1 MEIILD
7 RLLKPES
14 PWIRGLFATY
24 KSRDGIDDNTSRT
37 LASVTGWDGD
47 ENDKGHR
54 LPDSRDVT
62 DIESS
67 IPEESVY
74 VDDSLQVDSGVHALY
89 EQESPTVT
97 ATKQVPGE
105 QTTSIPAL
113 SSGFVV
119 VCPVLLPP
127 VCQALTR
134 SQERGKGV
142 NHLAILLCKDL
153 QCPH

>member
-7 RLLKPES
+7 RLFKPES
-14 PWIRGLFATY
+14 PWVRGLFATY
-24 KSRDGIDDNTSRT
+24 ESRDGIDDNTSRT

-47 ENDKGHR
+47 ESDKGHR

-62 DIESS
+62 
-67 IPEESVY
+67 
-74 VDDSLQVDSGVHALY
+74 A
-89 EQESPTVT
+89 
-97 ATKQVPGE
+97 AKRVPGE
-105 QTTSIPAL
+105 QTSSIPAL
-113 SSGFVV
+113 SRGFVV
-119 VCPVLLPP
+119 VCLVLLPP

-134 SQERGKGV
+134 SQQRGKGA